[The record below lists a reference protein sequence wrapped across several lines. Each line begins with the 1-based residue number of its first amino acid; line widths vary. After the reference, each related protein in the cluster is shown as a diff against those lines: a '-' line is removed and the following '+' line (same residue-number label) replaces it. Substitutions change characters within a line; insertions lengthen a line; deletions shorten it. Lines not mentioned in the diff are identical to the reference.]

1 MNKRFLTA
9 LCLLGIVLMLI
20 VFSTVTVCSG
30 CDAVLS
36 RTDALCSIPEG
47 APADRTAAELSALQE
62 VWRRSRGRL
71 QFFVPNQQ
79 LNEINREICRL
90 PALLDSGCDELSAE
104 LSAVRADLT
113 RIREQARSLF

>member
-9 LCLLGIVLMLI
+9 ICLLGFVLVLI
-20 VFSTVTVCSG
+20 VFSTVTVCHR
-30 CDAVLS
+30 CDAVL
-36 RTDALCSIPEG
+36 RCTDVLCSIPEG
-47 APADRTAAELSALQE
+47 APADRTAAELSALQD
-62 VWRRSRGRL
+62 VWHRSRAKL

-90 PALLDSGCDELSAE
+90 PALLGSDCDEFRAE

-113 RIREQARSLF
+113 RIRGQALSLF

>member
-9 LCLLGIVLMLI
+9 ICLLGIVLILI
-20 VFSTVTVCSG
+20 AVSTVTVCSG
-30 CDAVLS
+30 CDAVLR
-36 RTDALCSIPEG
+36 RTKVLCSIPEG
-47 APADRTAAELSALQE
+47 TPAEHTAEALSALQD
-62 VWRRSRGRL
+62 VWLRSRAKL

-90 PALLDSGCDELSAE
+90 PALLGSGCDELSAE

-113 RIREQARSLF
+113 RIREQACSLF